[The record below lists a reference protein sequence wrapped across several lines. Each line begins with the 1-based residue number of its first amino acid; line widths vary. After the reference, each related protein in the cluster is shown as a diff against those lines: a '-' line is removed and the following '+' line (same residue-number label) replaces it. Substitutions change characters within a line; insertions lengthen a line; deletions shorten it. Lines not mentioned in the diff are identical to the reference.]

1 VPPWLPVRILAVTV
15 RAPSVVESAV
25 GVTLKLA
32 APLLSVVTVPV
43 APPVN
48 WVGDV
53 TDQYNEVPVETL
65 VVAILKVPEEPS
77 FILVGAVRVYVGV
90 EVVVSQVTSLFAPI
104 LVPKGLVLI
113 DDHNQVLIVPDTLE
127 LAALRA
133 KLVPAIFKV
142 SKTVAEG
149 AEELPFID
157 T

>member
-1 VPPWLPVRILAVTV
+1 VL
-15 RAPSVVESAV
+15 
-25 GVTLKLA
+25 
-32 APLLSVVTVPV
+32 
-43 APPVN
+43 PVN

-65 VVAILKVPEEPS
+65 VVAILNVPEEPS
-77 FILVGAVRVYVGV
+77 SILVGAVRVYVGV

-104 LVPKGLVLI
+104 VVPKGLVLI

-149 AEELPFID
+149 AEELPFIVI
-157 T
+157 